1 MVKRLFDIVCAAVAL
16 VVTAPLIGL
25 AAIGIKLSD
34 HGPVFYR
41 ARRVGYLGREFTMFK
56 LRTMRYDGEGSRG
69 AGGAEGP
76 VITGHGDERITTIG
90 KFLRRSK
97 IDELPQLFNVLRG
110 DMAISASPRSA
121 NSCAARRS
129 TSCHSCSMCY
139 AATWRSAHHHDRQ
152 IPAPLEDRRA
162 ATAVQC
168 ATRRHGDQRITTIGK
183 FLRRSKIEE
192 LPQLFNVLRG
202 DMAIS
207 ASPRSANSCA
217 ARRSTSC
224 HSCSMCYAATWRSAH
239 HHDRQI
245 PAPLEDR
252 RAAT

>member
-110 DMAISASPRSA
+110 DMAIVGPRPEDPAIVLEHYSTGDLETLGVRPGLASPGSIYQFTSGDKLLTGNDPEARYVDKLLKTKLALDRVYLRRASMRSDMQIIGRTLWA
-121 NSCAARRS
+121 IGAVAAGRRKFAPPPEMTAARRLLEQ
-129 TSCHSCSMCY
+129 
-139 AATWRSAHHHDRQ
+139 DR
-152 IPAPLEDRRA
+152 
-162 ATAVQC
+162 T
-168 ATRRHGDQRITTIGK
+168 
-183 FLRRSKIEE
+183 
-192 LPQLFNVLRG
+192 
-202 DMAIS
+202 
-207 ASPRSANSCA
+207 
-217 ARRSTSC
+217 
-224 HSCSMCYAATWRSAH
+224 
-239 HHDRQI
+239 
-245 PAPLEDR
+245 
-252 RAAT
+252 